1 MILYSYLSQ
10 RAALQWIMRS
20 YEEDC
25 ANKVVSDCRR
35 AWCDDMR
42 NIWLPVVSGALRPE
56 FISSLSGLTEKYWKK
71 LRVVTLYIRFFLMG
85 KLHECFMKRCG
96 KPRCRDAYI
105 RYRILWFAKKLS
117 ETMGRWYPKGA
128 LWRGCY
134 SMKRLYSM
142 GTRTSL
148 NTVVQSMH
156 SQMQIFYIRLLCGG
170 YIRQCS
176 QSD

>member
-96 KPRCRDAYI
+96 KPRYRDAYI
-105 RYRILWFAKKLS
+105 RYRILWFAKKL
-117 ETMGRWYPKGA
+117 R
-128 LWRGCY
+128 LWVVGTLRVPCGEGIV
-134 SMKRLYSM
+134 KRLYSM

-148 NTVVQSMH
+148 TTAVQSMH
-156 SQMQIFYIRLLCGG
+156 SHMQIFYIRLLWGG